1 MTLPFAL
8 AMFKVFY
15 QVLSLLMGSLQVRDT
30 GQFPK
35 TIVQKG
41 KAKTTFPALLSGHL
55 ACGLTLLARVA
66 SPTSS

>member
-35 TIVQKG
+35 RLSKKEKQKQPSLLCS
-41 KAKTTFPALLSGHL
+41 PAISS
-55 ACGLTLLARVA
+55 AV
-66 SPTSS
+66 SPS